1 MCCEVL
7 IGTQGVRHIIREEN
21 MHKIYSDIQAGRKH
35 GMVTMD
41 HSLLELY
48 QKGEITYDTAVTMAR
63 DPAAI
68 KERNA

>member
-1 MCCEVL
+1 MCCEIL

-63 DPAAI
+63 DPGAI